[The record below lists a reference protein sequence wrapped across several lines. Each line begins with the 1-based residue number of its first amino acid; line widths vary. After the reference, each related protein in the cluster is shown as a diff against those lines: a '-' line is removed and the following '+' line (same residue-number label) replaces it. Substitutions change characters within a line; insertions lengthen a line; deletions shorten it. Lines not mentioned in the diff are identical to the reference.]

1 MKTLIVHES
10 LFGNTKAVA
19 DAIQLGRSRGKERD
33 EVRTMRPTKHPA

>member
-19 DAIQLGRSRGKERD
+19 DAIERGL
-33 EVRTMRPTKHPA
+33 VRGTEPARWARCAPTKHPA